1 MADTRDTTIEETFGL
16 IAVEERRAVAVD
28 IPGS

>member
-16 IAVEERRAVAVD
+16 IAVEERAVAVD